1 MINQV
6 YTGTPTSRRFVE
18 LPAAMLA
25 SPSSYPGGTPIL
37 IGKEPCFMLDQPQL
51 NLGGCTCL
59 FNGTFATTI
68 IARSVES
75 PVTTLAINPGDPLYA
90 SGTKDTAT
98 NVTYGLT
105 IDANSGNTPFGHA
118 DPTYAGLAAGLTDTA
133 GLVQINAA

>member
-6 YTGTPTSRRFVE
+6 FTGTPTSRRFVT

-25 SPSSYPGGTPIL
+25 APSSFPGGTPLL
-37 IGKEPCFMLDQPQL
+37 IGTEPCFTLDQPQL

-75 PVTTLAINPGDPLYA
+75 PVTTKKINPGDPLYA
-90 SGTKDTAT
+90 TGTLDSTT
-98 NVTYGLT
+98 NVTYNLT
-105 IDANSGNTPFGHA
+105 IDANSGATPFGHA
-118 DPTYAGLAAGLTDTA
+118 DPTYAGLAAGSTDTA
-133 GLVQINAA
+133 GLVQI